1 MNRAFKIIWSVAQ
14 GQWVVVSELTKH
26 PGGSRHQSA
35 SSGTLQLSKLGV
47 ALALACGLG
56 VSAQAQ
62 SYEVAKCEH
71 LNNGKLF
78 RAILPGSVINLDDG
92 YISTHAKEIEIKDH
106 ASITIQD
113 CRVRTAGNN
122 FIAPNYTRAHTLDI
136 DVSFPRFATQNK
148 RGRAGTFNFRNL
160 KINNP
165 DSAARNNFEFNNAEI
180 MAFVGPS
187 GTTPSTAHL
196 RGVWVNDFFSIK
208 HSSQIRNGD
217 EVFVHAA
224 DAGKPVTE
232 IVGPIYLGGGD
243 SKLTVN
249 GGRVHEVRGNGND
262 YTADELNN
270 NSFNNTFTFNGGIVL
285 KAFGNNAHY
294 SNIDGPTVYRDANGV
309 YTRKGAAA
317 GNDRFIV
324 NGGKHGEFYGQYG
337 DDYFEINGKDVTISK
352 IFGGAGQDYVL
363 FNNADFRK
371 ENFER
376 VEGGDASTT
385 DLAAK
390 DWDTLEIRGNSSV
403 LLYSP
408 LTSRAGNSLAIDGF
422 EEIRFT
428 EGATWELDG
437 TTSLLSA
444 DKFII
449 GNGSRV
455 KIRGTESATSAE
467 NAVYTRA
474 IGEYSQLNNEGDIDL
489 VNDIAGDVMAFG
501 NTHYHGAG
509 NARLRLDTVL
519 GGDDSKTDRL
529 FFFHNFSSGII
540 KVTGTTTVDIKPMA
554 GSNGAATK
562 EGIALVVFKAQLGS
576 TTDYQVANN
585 AFVLA
590 KPITTE
596 NGLWQYT
603 LQQRG
608 GSAPTQCSHVG
619 MPSDIC
625 QTQWDFILTSQQ
637 PAPTPA
643 PTVAPTPAPTVAP
656 TPAPTVAPTPAP
668 TVAPTPA
675 PTVAPTPAP
684 TVAPTPA
691 PTVAPTP
698 APTVAPTP
706 APTVAPPPAPT
717 VAPPINPGNHLL
729 SPRVSTYAVGLMAGE
744 QLAMDALGSL
754 RDRTLRMG
762 NAPHTAAPNKA
773 EQNASSN
780 LASSLDGRAWARM
793 RYERLDLGNGQFGL
807 NQNRFL
813 FQGGALV
820 HEATLSSGTEV
831 QTGLMATFASSRGDA
846 KDYHRPQATGVL
858 PLSSYVGEV
867 DAQFAGVGA
876 YHTQHFRSDLWLS
889 FSAQLGHLR
898 NKYRDIENV
907 EARHSGHN
915 FAISAEVGK
924 PIALGSNWIL
934 EPQAQLITSHTRMK
948 GFNDG
953 LVHVDGRSHQL
964 YRGRIGVRLANV
976 PSASGASFH
985 AIANIWHDNNSSF
998 HNVMHG
1004 RGDTIAFRA
1013 LGAGSWAELG
1023 AGANVRIGNNSDLFF
1038 DVRGQHGIDSGKRN
1052 SVAAQVGWRG
1062 SW

>member
-1 MNRAFKIIWSVAQ
+1 MNRAFKIIWSAAQ

-26 PGGSRHQSA
+26 PGSSRHQSV
-35 SSGTLQLSKLGV
+35 SSGALQLSKLGV
-47 ALALACGLG
+47 ALALACGFG
-56 VSAQAQ
+56 ISSQAQAQ
-62 SYEVAKCEH
+62 SYEVSKCDH
-71 LNNGKLF
+71 IDNGNIF
-78 RAILPGSVINLDDG
+78 RATLLGSVTNLNDG
-92 YISTHAKEIEIKDH
+92 YISTHAKQIEIKDH
-106 ASITIQD
+106 VSITIED
-113 CRVRTAGNN
+113 CRVRTVGDN
-122 FIAPNYTRAHTLDI
+122 FITPNHTRLSTLDI
-136 DVSFPRFATQNK
+136 NVSFPRFAAQNK
-148 RGRAGTFNFRNL
+148 RGRAGTFNLRNL

-165 DSAARNNFEFNNAEI
+165 DSAARNHFDFNNAEI
-180 MAFVGPS
+180 MSFIGPS

-196 RGVWVNDFFSIK
+196 KGVWVNDYFSIK

-249 GGRVHEVRGNGND
+249 GGRVHEVRGNGSD
-262 YTADELNN
+262 YTPDELNN
-270 NSFNNTFTFNGGIVL
+270 NSFNNTFIFNGGIVL
-285 KAFGNNAHY
+285 KAFGNSAHY
-294 SNIDGPTVYRDANGV
+294 SNDDGPAVYRDANGV
-309 YTRKGAAA
+309 YTRKGGAA
-317 GNDRFIV
+317 GNDRFII
-324 NGGKHGEFYGQYG
+324 NGGNHEELYGQYG
-337 DDYFEINGKDVTISK
+337 DDHFEINGKDAKVRR
-352 IFGGAGQDYVL
+352 IFGGSGQDYVL
-363 FNNADFRK
+363 FNNADIKKSIFRS
-371 ENFER
+371 
-376 VEGGDASTT
+376 VEGGGKSTT

-403 LLYSP
+403 LLHKFMTLAP
-408 LTSRAGNSLAIDGF
+408 ENSLEVDGF

-428 EGATWELDG
+428 QGATWEMTDK
-437 TTSLLSA
+437 TSLLQA

-449 GNGSRV
+449 GDGSRI
-455 KIRGTESATSAE
+455 KIHGAESATSEKVAL
-467 NAVYTRA
+467 YTRA
-474 IGEYSQLNNEGDIDL
+474 LGEYSQLNNEGDIDL
-489 VNDIAGDVMAFG
+489 VNGIAGDTLMFG

-519 GGDDSKTDRL
+519 AGDDSKTDRL
-529 FFFHNFSSGII
+529 LFANFASETI
-540 KVTGTTTVDIKPMA
+540 KLTGTTTVDIKPMP
-554 GSNGAATK
+554 GSHGAATK
-562 EGIALVVFKAQLGS
+562 EGIALVIFQVPLGS

-656 TPAPTVAPTPAP
+656 TPAPTVAPT
-668 TVAPTPA
+668 
-675 PTVAPTPAP
+675 
-684 TVAPTPA
+684 
-691 PTVAPTP
+691 
-698 APTVAPTP
+698 
-706 APTVAPPPAPT
+706 PAPT

-876 YHTQHFRSDLWLS
+876 YHTQHFRSDFWLS

-924 PIALGSNWIL
+924 PIALGTGWVL
-934 EPQAQLITSHTRMK
+934 EPQAQLIASRTRMK

-985 AIANIWHDNNSSF
+985 AVANIWHDNNSDF

-1038 DVRGQHGIDSGKRN
+1038 DVRGQHSIDSGKRN